1 MCKYMRV
8 YVCVINICMF
18 TCAQMVGPSVWKI
31 FKYLL
36 NDLDYIF
43 RLDLILE
50 VYISFRRSYLIRIYT
65 GFNFNFICFLKPV

>member
-1 MCKYMRV
+1 MRV

-18 TCAQMVGPSVWKI
+18 VCAQVVGLSVWKI

-43 RLDLILE
+43 RLYLILE
-50 VYISFRRSYLIRIYT
+50 VYISFRRTYFILILIYT
-65 GFNFNFICFLKPV
+65 GFNIYFICFLKPV